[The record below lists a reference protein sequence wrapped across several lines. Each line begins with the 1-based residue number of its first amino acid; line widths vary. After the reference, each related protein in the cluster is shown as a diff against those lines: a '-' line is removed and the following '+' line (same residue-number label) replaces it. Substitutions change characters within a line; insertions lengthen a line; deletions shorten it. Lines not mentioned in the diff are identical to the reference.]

1 MILLVLVNEFSH
13 YVSRRKDDF
22 YNDIFGVDFIYG
34 LTLEEA
40 EKIYNPDNWNTID
53 FFRNNFHISNSREV
67 VKYMKTYS
75 DWGDCI
81 ERFN

>member
-1 MILLVLVNEFSH
+1 MNEFSH
-13 YVSRRKDDF
+13 YVSRRKDDL
-22 YNDIFGVDFIYG
+22 YKDIFGVDFIYG

-40 EKIYNPDNWNTID
+40 EKIYNSDNWNTID
-53 FFRNNFHISNSREV
+53 FFKNNFHISNSREV

>member
-1 MILLVLVNEFSH
+1 MIFLVLVNEFSH
-13 YVSRRKDDF
+13 YIRRKDDL
-22 YNDIFGVDFIYG
+22 YKDIFGVDFIYG

-40 EKIYNPDNWNTID
+40 EKIYNSDNWNTID
-53 FFRNNFHISNSREV
+53 FFKNNFHISNSREV

>member
-1 MILLVLVNEFSH
+1 MNEFSH
-13 YVSRRKDDF
+13 YVRRRKDDL
-22 YNDIFGVDFIYG
+22 YKDIFGVDFIYG

-40 EKIYNPDNWNTID
+40 EKIYNSDNWNTID
-53 FFRNNFHISNSREV
+53 FFKNNFHISNSREV

>member
-1 MILLVLVNEFSH
+1 MNEFSH
-13 YVSRRKDDF
+13 YVRRRKDDL
-22 YNDIFGVDFIYG
+22 YKDIFGVDFIYG

-40 EKIYNPDNWNTID
+40 EKIYNSDNWNTID
-53 FFRNNFHISNSREV
+53 FFKNNFHISNSREV
-67 VKYMKTYS
+67 VKYMKTCS